1 MTDLAHQTEDA
12 KSDLE
17 RTKIRLEN
25 FMKENE
31 RLKNDQRNRMRNL
44 HQAADRTNNQTS
56 AYVGAGLLNKLNL

>member
-1 MTDLAHQTEDA
+1 MTDLAHQKEDA

-31 RLKNDQRNRMRNL
+31 RLKNDQRTRMRNL
-44 HQAADRTNNQTS
+44 HQATDRTTN
-56 AYVGAGLLNKLNL
+56 